1 MSRKGL
7 IAGLA
12 LLVLVPAIWL
22 GYSRLDTS
30 PPGSRRS
37 SSASGTSK
45 GPAEPAPAASKMTL
59 IEEVLT
65 ERARAVREEDRTA
78 FLALI
83 DPGAEAFRKQQGK
96 VFRWLT
102 SLPIGSYEL
111 ELIGGEG
118 DLAKPRHERRYE
130 AFDDV
135 FIPRAEE
142 RYRIKGID
150 DADFVSDVFFT
161 FVLHGDTW
169 LIAAD
174 DELGEESTTDR
185 NPWDFGALT
194 TTRSEHFL
202 LVQHP
207 CRRPGCTEAGESF
220 LQLAEAALARVDER
234 WLEPW
239 NKRVVVFVTS
249 TRKELRAILDVG
261 FDAGRFVAF
270 SYAPNR
276 TRGYSPAR
284 IVVNRVGLSERS
296 PESLLVVLAHEI
308 THVATRRPS
317 GPDIPLWVEEGLA
330 EWVSRTTGDG
340 ADLFFSDEAG
350 SGPVTPELPRDRHFR
365 RSGKDQL
372 FVHYQASRSAVR
384 YFIERYG
391 YQRFVRFYKALGDS
405 HDRPG
410 SSDEHVDRAMRR
422 FTGIGLRRFEA
433 QWADTIGG

>member
-12 LLVLVPAIWL
+12 LVVMVPAIWL
-22 GYSRLDTS
+22 GYASLDSSS
-30 PPGSRRS
+30 PGPPRS
-37 SSASGTSK
+37 S
-45 GPAEPAPAASKMTL
+45 PAPAESQLPL

-78 FLALI
+78 FLASI
-83 DPGAEAFRKQQGK
+83 DPGSRAFRRQQRR
-96 VFRWLT
+96 VFRRLT
-102 SLPIGSYEL
+102 SLPLGRYEL
-111 ELIGGEG
+111 TLTAGER
-118 DLAKPRHERRYE
+118 DLAKPRHERRYG

-135 FIPRAEE
+135 FIPRVEE

-150 DADFVSDVFFT
+150 DADFVNDVFFT

-174 DELGEESTTDR
+174 DDLRGESTTDR
-185 NPWDFGALT
+185 NPWDFGPLAT
-194 TTRSEHFL
+194 KRSEHFL

-207 CRRPGCTEAGESF
+207 CRGSGCAEVGESF

-239 NKRVVVFVTS
+239 NRRVVVFVTS
-249 TRKELRAILDVG
+249 TRKELRAILGVEFDV
-261 FDAGRFVAF
+261 GRFVAF
-270 SYAPNR
+270 SYAPKR

-296 PESLLVVLAHEI
+296 PESLLIVLAHEL

-317 GPDIPLWVEEGLA
+317 GPDVPLWVEEGLA
-330 EWVSRTTGDG
+330 EWVSRATGDV
-340 ADLFFSDEAG
+340 ADLFFNDQAT
-350 SGPVTPELPRDRHFR
+350 SGAVTPELPKDRDFR
-365 RSGKDQL
+365 RSGEDQL
-372 FVHYQASRSAVR
+372 FVHYQSSRSAVR
-384 YFIERYG
+384 YFIHRYG
-391 YQRFVRFYKALGDS
+391 YQRFIRFYEALGDS
-405 HDRPG
+405 HERPG
-410 SSDEHVDRAMRR
+410 SAHEHVDRAMRR
-422 FTGIGLRRFEA
+422 FTGAGVRRFEA

>member
-12 LLVLVPAIWL
+12 LVVLVPAIWL
-22 GYSRLDTS
+22 GYASLDNS
-30 PPGSRRS
+30 SPGSPQS
-37 SSASGTSK
+37 SPAAGSSK
-45 GPAEPAPAASKMTL
+45 GPPEPATAASQLPL
-59 IEEVLT
+59 IEEVLI
-65 ERARAVREEDRTA
+65 ERARAVRDGDRTA
-78 FLALI
+78 FLATVA
-83 DPGAEAFRKQQGK
+83 PGFGAFRKEQ
-96 VFRWLT
+96 RRISRRLA

-111 ELIGGEG
+111 KLTSGAK
-118 DLAKPRHERRYE
+118 DLSKPRHERRYE

-135 FIPRAEE
+135 FILRVEE

-150 DADFVSDVFFT
+150 DADFVNEVFFT

-174 DELGEESTTDR
+174 DELGGKSTTDR
-185 NPWDFGALT
+185 NPWDFGPLT

-207 CRRPGCTEAGESF
+207 CRRSGCTEVEESF
-220 LQLAEAALARVDER
+220 LQLAERALARVDER

-239 NKRVVVFVTS
+239 NRRVVVFVTS
-249 TRKELRAILDVG
+249 TRKELRAILGVEFDV
-261 FDAGRFVAF
+261 GRFVAF
-270 SYAPNR
+270 SYAPKR

-296 PESLLVVLAHEI
+296 SESLLIVLAHEL

-317 GPDIPLWVEEGLA
+317 GPDVPLWVEEGLA

-340 ADLFFSDEAG
+340 ADLFFSDQATG
-350 SGPVTPELPRDRHFR
+350 GAVTPELPKDRDFR

-372 FVHYQASRSAVR
+372 FVHYQSSRSAVR

-391 YQRFVRFYKALGDS
+391 YRRFIRFYKALGDS

-410 SSDEHVDRAMRR
+410 SAHEQIDRAMRR
-422 FTGIGLRRFEA
+422 FTGIGVRRFEA

>member
-22 GYSRLDTS
+22 GYARLDPS
-30 PPGSRRS
+30 SPGSARS
-37 SSASGTSK
+37 SPAAGSSEGA
-45 GPAEPAPAASKMTL
+45 AEPTPAASQLTL

-65 ERARAVREEDRTA
+65 ERARAVREGDRSA
-78 FLALI
+78 FLASVA
-83 DPGAEAFRKQQGK
+83 PGSGAFRRQQRRISK
-96 VFRWLT
+96 RLA

-111 ELIGGEG
+111 ELTSGEK

-135 FIPRAEE
+135 FILRVEE
-142 RYRIKGID
+142 RYRFKGID
-150 DADFVSDVFFT
+150 DAAFVNDVFIT

-174 DELGEESTTDR
+174 DDLGEKSTTDR
-185 NPWDFGALT
+185 SPWDFGALT

-207 CRRPGCTEAGESF
+207 CRRPGCTEVGESF
-220 LQLAEAALARVDER
+220 LQLAEAALVRVDER
-234 WLEPW
+234 WPEPW

-249 TRKELRAILDVG
+249 TRRELRAILDVE
-261 FDAGRFVAF
+261 FELGRFAAF
-270 SYAPNR
+270 SYAPSR

-284 IVVNRVGLSERS
+284 IVVNRAGLSERS
-296 PESLLVVLAHEI
+296 PESLLVVLAHEL

-317 GPDIPLWVEEGLA
+317 GPDIPMWVEEGLA
-330 EWVSRTTGDG
+330 EWVSRTSGDG
-340 ADLFFSDEAG
+340 ADVFFSDRARRGAG
-350 SGPVTPELPRDRHFR
+350 TPELPKDRDFR

-372 FVHYQASRSAVR
+372 FVHYQSSRSAVR

-391 YQRFVRFYKALGDS
+391 YQRFIRFYRALGDS

-410 SSDEHVDRAMRR
+410 STDEHVNRAMRR
-422 FTGIGLRRFEA
+422 FTGIGVRRFEA